1 MRSQPKIR
9 EDIDEDHT
17 KIMNMILINY
27 AFRTFRLI
35 IFIFMTSYFIGVFI
49 YIWSELSQKL
59 LNHDDDFEEVKESYI
74 INFKLDDMTVK

>member
-1 MRSQPKIR
+1 
-9 EDIDEDHT
+9 
-17 KIMNMILINY
+17 
-27 AFRTFRLI
+27 
-35 IFIFMTSYFIGVFI
+35 MTSYFIGVFI